1 MSDRAVPHAK
11 AYPRLA
17 RVKDAM
23 RFINAMA
30 RKGPRLFEATR
41 SKEVARTYRIEEEL
55 VRRMKARKRT
65 ELSFSGEA
73 K

>member
-1 MSDRAVPHAK
+1 MIPHTL
-11 AYPRLA
+11 AYSRLR

-30 RKGPRLFEATR
+30 KRGPRLFEATK
-41 SKEVARTYRIEEEL
+41 SIEVARTYQIEPEL

-65 ELSFSGEA
+65 ELSFGEG